1 MKKGVITK
9 IIGVVIDVRFDAGY
23 VPAVYDALNVEG
35 HDHKLVLEV
44 QQQLGDGV
52 VRTIAMGPVDG
63 LKRGME
69 VAASEA
75 PISVPVGAGVL
86 GRMFNVLGDPIDG
99 EKAPKSEHMDPIHRS
114 APAFADLSNKAYC
127 SYA

>member
-1 MKKGVITK
+1 MKKGIITK

-35 HDHKLVLEV
+35 HNDKLVLEV

-52 VRTIAMGPVDG
+52 VRTIAMGAVDG
-63 LKRGME
+63 LKRGLE
-69 VAASEA
+69 VTATEA
-75 PISVPVGAGVL
+75 PISVPVGEGVL

-99 EKAPKSEHMDPIHRS
+99 QAAPKSKHMDPIHRES
-114 APAFADLSNKAYC
+114 PKFADLSNKAEVFET
-127 SYA
+127 